1 MSARI
6 LIAEDEGSIVTSLDF
21 LMKRCGFETR
31 VARDGE
37 MALAALREF
46 RPDLVILDIMLP
58 LRSGFEICAAIR
70 GDGALRATR
79 VLMLTARGGSGE
91 EAKGMAAGADGYMTK
106 PFSTHELV
114 ERVRELLGPAMAS
127 GASA

>member
-21 LMKRCGFETR
+21 LMQRCGFETR
-31 VARDGE
+31 VARDGQA
-37 MALAALREF
+37 ALEALREF

-70 GDGALRATR
+70 GDATLRSTR
-79 VLMLTARGGSGE
+79 VLMLTARGGGGE
-91 EAKGMAAGADGYMTK
+91 EARGMAAGADAYMTK

-114 ERVRELLGPAMAS
+114 GRVRELLGPATAS
-127 GASA
+127 EASA

>member
-6 LIAEDEGSIVTSLDF
+6 LIAEDEGSIVASLDF

-31 VARDGE
+31 VAPDGE

-70 GDGALRATR
+70 GDAALRATR
-79 VLMLTARGGSGE
+79 VLMLTARGGGGE
-91 EAKGMAAGADGYMTK
+91 EARGMAAGADGYMTK

-114 ERVRELLGPAMAS
+114 ERVRELLGPAA
-127 GASA
+127 ASAASA